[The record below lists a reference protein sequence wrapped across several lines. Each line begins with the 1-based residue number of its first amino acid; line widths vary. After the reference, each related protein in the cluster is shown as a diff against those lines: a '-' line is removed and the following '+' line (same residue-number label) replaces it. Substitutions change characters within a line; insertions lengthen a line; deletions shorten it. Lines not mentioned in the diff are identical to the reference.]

1 VSRAG
6 LSQIAQIAGSAQ
18 LKRPHT
24 GEMMSPVLSPEREGV
39 KPRRSLVSVDVILK
53 RFESPDESRAMVKGK
68 FEIVRLGGL
77 TIGRATYQPGWKWS
91 EHVGPALGASRCTVE
106 HVGMVLSGTAT
117 AAFDDGRVIELRAG
131 ELFYIPPVPHD
142 SWVVGD
148 EPYVS
153 LHFLGAEK
161 YAK

>member
-1 VSRAG
+1 MDV
-6 LSQIAQIAGSAQ
+6 
-18 LKRPHT
+18 
-24 GEMMSPVLSPEREGV
+24 E
-39 KPRRSLVSVDVILK
+39 VILK
-53 RFESPDESRAMVKGK
+53 KFEFPDETREMARGK

-91 EHVGPALGASRCTVE
+91 EHVGRELGLSRCPVE
-106 HVGMVLSGTAT
+106 HVGMVLSGAAT
-117 AAFDDGRVIELRAG
+117 AAFEDGKVVELKRG
-131 ELFYIPPVPHD
+131 ELFYIPAVPHD

>member
-1 VSRAG
+1 
-6 LSQIAQIAGSAQ
+6 
-18 LKRPHT
+18 
-24 GEMMSPVLSPEREGV
+24 MD
-39 KPRRSLVSVDVILK
+39 VDVILK
-53 RFESPDESRAMVKGK
+53 RFESPDEVREMTLGR

-91 EHVGPALGASRCTVE
+91 VHVGPGLGLERCPVE
-106 HVGMVLSGTAT
+106 HVGMVLAGEAT
-117 AAFDDGRVIELRAG
+117 AAFDDGRVVPLRAG

-148 EPYVS
+148 TPYVS
-153 LHFLGAEK
+153 LHFMGAEH